1 MSKKI
6 NALKVAYLR
15 VLVFACAAFV
25 VNTTEFIPVALLSDI
40 GQSFGLPV
48 SQVGLMIT
56 VYAWVVTLM
65 SLPFML
71 LTANIERKKL
81 LMGVFAVFIAGH
93 VLSVC
98 AWNFEILL
106 LSRTVIALSHALF
119 WALTAALVMRVAPKG
134 KRQQALGWLSLGT
147 SMAMILGLPLGRM
160 IGQALG
166 WRTTFGLIALMAFG
180 LMVLMYRL
188 LPTLESRNS
197 GSLKSVPVLLKRPLL
212 LGLYFLTMTAVT
224 AHFAVYSYIEP
235 FVLHIAHMGG
245 GTATML
251 LLVFGVSGMAASWLF
266 GRFHPKY
273 PQPFLMTALAF
284 LTASLLLLLPL
295 SGNQT
300 ALFGLVFVWGVAIA
314 CLGLAM
320 NMRVL
325 QLAPDATDVAT
336 SMFSAIFNIG
346 IGGGALL
353 GGLVM
358 RHSENG
364 LAHIGWVGAALAVF
378 AALVFA
384 AVYQKFRHTA
394 PAKP

>member
-1 MSKKI
+1 MPRKI
-6 NALKVAYLR
+6 NAIQLAYLR

-147 SMAMILGLPLGRM
+147 SMAMILGLPL
-160 IGQALG
+160 
-166 WRTTFGLIALMAFG
+166 
-180 LMVLMYRL
+180 
-188 LPTLESRNS
+188 
-197 GSLKSVPVLLKRPLL
+197 L

-224 AHFAVYSYIEP
+224 AHFAVYSSIEP
-235 FVLHIAHMGG
+235 FVLHIVHMGG
-245 GTATML
+245 GAATML

-364 LAHIGWVGAALAVF
+364 LAHIGWVGAALAAF

>member
-119 WALTAALVMRVAPKG
+119 WALTATLVMRVAPKG
-134 KRQQALGWLSLGT
+134 KRQ
-147 SMAMILGLPLGRM
+147 
-160 IGQALG
+160 QALG

-235 FVLHIAHMGG
+235 FVLHIAHMSGG
-245 GTATML
+245 AATML

-284 LTASLLLLLPL
+284 LTASLLLLLPI

-364 LAHIGWVGAALAVF
+364 LAHIGWVGAALAAF

>member
-1 MSKKI
+1 
-6 NALKVAYLR
+6 
-15 VLVFACAAFV
+15 
-25 VNTTEFIPVALLSDI
+25 
-40 GQSFGLPV
+40 
-48 SQVGLMIT
+48 
-56 VYAWVVTLM
+56 
-65 SLPFML
+65 
-71 LTANIERKKL
+71 
-81 LMGVFAVFIAGH
+81 
-93 VLSVC
+93 
-98 AWNFEILL
+98 
-106 LSRTVIALSHALF
+106 
-119 WALTAALVMRVAPKG
+119 
-134 KRQQALGWLSLGT
+134 
-147 SMAMILGLPLGRM
+147 
-160 IGQALG
+160 
-166 WRTTFGLIALMAFG
+166 
-180 LMVLMYRL
+180 
-188 LPTLESRNS
+188 
-197 GSLKSVPVLLKRPLL
+197 
-212 LGLYFLTMTAVT
+212 MTAVT

-245 GTATML
+245 GAATML

-336 SMFSAIFNIG
+336 SIYSAIFNIG

-364 LAHIGWVGAALAVF
+364 LAHIGWVGAALAAF

>member
-93 VLSVC
+93 VLSVF

-197 GSLKSVPVLLKRPLL
+197 GSLKSVPVLLKRP
-212 LGLYFLTMTAVT
+212 
-224 AHFAVYSYIEP
+224 
-235 FVLHIAHMGG
+235 
-245 GTATML
+245 L

-364 LAHIGWVGAALAVF
+364 LAHIGWVGAALAAF